1 MTFALSVE
9 PVTLSLLI
17 SVKDVSSERFWRRR
31 GCRWRNDSLDLS
43 CGRRSW
49 RRKVLADHWGFADPL
64 LKRLFPGQR
73 DERGGEDDFEEEAHG
88 GIGEELLVIS
98 YRLLVNRSD

>member
-1 MTFALSVE
+1 MTLALSVE
-9 PVTLSLLI
+9 PVSLALLVSI
-17 SVKDVSSERFWRRR
+17 KDVSSERFWRHR
-31 GCRWRNDSLDLS
+31 GCRWRNDSLYLS
-43 CGRRSW
+43 CGRRSR
-49 RRKVLADHWGFADPL
+49 RRKMLADHWGFADPL
-64 LKRLFPGQR
+64 TERLLPAQH